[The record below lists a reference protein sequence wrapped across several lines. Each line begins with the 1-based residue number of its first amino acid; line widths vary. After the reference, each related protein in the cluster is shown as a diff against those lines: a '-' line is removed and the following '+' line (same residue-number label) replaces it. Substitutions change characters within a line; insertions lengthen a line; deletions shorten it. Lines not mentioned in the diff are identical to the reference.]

1 MDTQRPANQQGL
13 LKKHTSQPRTY
24 NLNKQDAKMVKDA
37 VTKKQ

>member
-13 LKKHTSQPRTY
+13 LEEAHQPRTY
-24 NLNKQDAKMVKDA
+24 NLNKQDAKMVKYA